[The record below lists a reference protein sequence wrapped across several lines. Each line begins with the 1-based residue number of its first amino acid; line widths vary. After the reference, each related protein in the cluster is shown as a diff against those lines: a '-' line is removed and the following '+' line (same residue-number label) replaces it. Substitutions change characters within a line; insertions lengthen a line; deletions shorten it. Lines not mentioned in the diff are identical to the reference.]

1 MQISFW
7 WTEIWCRW
15 FSVWLRPAISS
26 MCLRLWSAC
35 VTRGDMCQVC
45 LLTAVSCHGRGRNME
60 PLALNFAISAYHS
73 GPYWAI
79 MVPYVFKAVFYFKC
93 FKYEP
98 SPIREM
104 GYIQYPCSEKLWDF
118 GKVINNWYS
127 FLFWYWPIHLFLF
140 PQTLWTSAWVWLP
153 TDMKRLRFL
162 CWRASPA
169 CW

>member
-1 MQISFW
+1 MDRDLMQVVFSL
-7 WTEIWCRW
+7 TKAGHQQYVPEIVERM
-15 FSVWLRPAISS
+15 RHE
-26 MCLRLWSAC
+26 
-35 VTRGDMCQVC
+35 RGYVPG
-45 LLTAVSCHGRGRNME
+45 VSCHGRWRNME
-60 PLALNFAISAYHS
+60 PLASNFALSTYHS

-79 MVPYVFKAVFYFKC
+79 MVPYVFIAVFYFKC

-98 SPIREM
+98 RPIREM
-104 GYIQYPCSEKLWDF
+104 VYIQYWCSEKLLWDF
-118 GKVINNWYS
+118 GKVINNWSS

-140 PQTLWTSAWVWLP
+140 PQMLWTSAWVWLL